1 MKPLQAISPRPLHN
15 EVADRL
21 RELITRG
28 DLAPGE
34 RLNERLLTERFGISR
49 TPLREALKTLSS
61 EGLVKL
67 LPNRG
72 AVVTTLTV
80 ADAEDMFQV
89 MAALEAL
96 GGELACQRAT
106 DEDIA
111 DIAQIHARMRN
122 HYSRGELVEYF
133 ELNQQIHQKIID
145 CARNREL
152 SDAHRRI
159 SVRIRRAR
167 YMANFWKPRWSEA
180 MAEHEAMLEAL
191 IARDGERLKSLLTTH
206 LSNKFEAIREWLAS
220 EQASAAKA
228 SVAGAGT

>member
-1 MKPLQAISPRPLHN
+1 MRSVEAINPRPLHN

-28 DLAPGE
+28 ELAPGQ

-49 TPLREALKTLSS
+49 TPLREAVKILSS

-72 AVVTTLTV
+72 AVVTTITR

-89 MAALEAL
+89 MAVLEAL
-96 GGELACQRAT
+96 GGELACLRAS

-111 DIAQIHARMRN
+111 EIVELHKQMRAYHADGDLAN
-122 HYSRGELVEYF
+122 YF
-133 ELNQQIHQKIID
+133 EFNQRIHERIID

-152 SDAHRRI
+152 ADAYRRI

-167 YMANFWKPRWSEA
+167 YMANFSTPRWNEA
-180 MAEHEAMLEAL
+180 MDEHEQMLDAL
-191 IARDGERLKSLLTTH
+191 IQRDSERLKAILAMH
-206 LSNKFEAIREWLAS
+206 LVNKSKVVQDWLAATES
-220 EQASAAKA
+220 ELQNATA
-228 SVAGAGT
+228 